1 MSGHEKI
8 DYVELP
14 ANDLRANKAF
24 FNKAFGWQFE
34 DFGEEYTAF
43 ANQGLDGGFYKA
55 DLKSVAANGSALVVF
70 LSENLEA
77 TQQKIIDSG
86 GTIVQ
91 QIFSFPGGRRFHFT
105 DPCGNEYAVWSKEA

>member
-14 ANDLRANKAF
+14 AHDLAANKAF
-24 FNKAFGWQFE
+24 FNKTFGWVFE
-34 DFGEEYTAF
+34 DFGDEYTAF

-55 DLKSVAANGSALVVF
+55 DLKSVASEGSALVVF

-77 TQQKIIDSG
+77 TQQKIIDNG
-86 GTIVQ
+86 GTIIK
-91 QIFSFPGGRRFHFT
+91 QIFSFPGGQRFHFS
-105 DPCGNEYAVWSKEA
+105 DPCGNEYAVWSKT